1 MSPIY
6 RGRGAV
12 KLRRMRRLLLLPFLL
27 VLSLDFTTLEA
38 PLVPQGSRHVEADDE
53 EESVPSRLTRVR
65 RATPPVTATLPGH
78 RYVALPQVQRR
89 PDRIGQTIRPN
100 DPPPWTGPI
109 VQGRLASAGPA
120 SPPED
125 H

>member
-6 RGRGAV
+6 RGRGAA
-12 KLRRMRRLLLLPFLL
+12 KLRRMRLLLLPFLL

-53 EESVPSRLTRVR
+53 EESVPSRVARVR
-65 RATPPVTATLPGH
+65 RATPPVTAALPGH
-78 RYVALPQVQRR
+78 RYVAPTQVHRR
-89 PDRIGQTIRPN
+89 PDRISQTIGRN
-100 DPPPWTGPI
+100 DPTPWIGPI
-109 VQGRLASAGPA
+109 VQARLAPAGSA
-120 SPPED
+120 SSPED